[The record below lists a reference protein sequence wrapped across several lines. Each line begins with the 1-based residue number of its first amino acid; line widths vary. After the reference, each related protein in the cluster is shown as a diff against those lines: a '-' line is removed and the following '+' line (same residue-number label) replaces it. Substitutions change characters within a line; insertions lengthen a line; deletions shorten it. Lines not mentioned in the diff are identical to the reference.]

1 MIEKTSTH
9 NIQNMYSALNRS
21 LIALTVGL
29 VCLIAAYYSTFFS
42 MVSIWARSDTFAHG
56 FLIFPISLWLIWRNR
71 AHIFEVEVRPSYWG
85 LPALLIL
92 GLIWL
97 LASYIGILV
106 IQQLCVV
113 AMIPVLVFSLL
124 GWPITKRMMFPL
136 FFLVFAVPIGD
147 EFIPYLIDFTAD
159 FTVAMVEVVG
169 IPVYREGNFFQLPT
183 GNWSVV
189 TACSGVRYLIASL
202 TLGCLYAYLN
212 YSSYSKR
219 AIFIVV
225 SALVPIVANGLRAFM
240 IVMIGHYSDMKLATG
255 VDHLIYGWLFFGVVI
270 AIMFFIGSFWRDP
283 PQEYEAIVSA
293 KSVDNTTHGNVRKL
307 YWVGLAVLG
316 LLIVWPLKI
325 LSDQLATDLPSVSE
339 INNPTIADWPLTD
352 EVLTDWKPSYEG
364 LDQASLH
371 TFKQGSRRV
380 QLFIGYYAEQR
391 QGAELVNFNNV
402 MVYEDD
408 ETWRIKASHNITIN
422 IDGVAHSFPSL
433 IITSA
438 NQQLQIVYFYYTN
451 QNFVIGKLKTKWLE
465 AKSRLSGKSTSGSII
480 AIATVL
486 PNDQQVDDANL
497 ISFVEQAAKPIA
509 HVINELN

>member
-1 MIEKTSTH
+1 VIEKTSTH
-9 NIQNMYSALNRS
+9 NIQNMYSVLNSS
-21 LIALTVGL
+21 LIALAVSL

-71 AHIFEVEVRPSYWG
+71 AYIFEAEVRPSYWG
-85 LPALLIL
+85 LPALLVL
-92 GLIWL
+92 GFVWL
-97 LASYIGILV
+97 LASYIGVLV
-106 IQQLCVV
+106 VQQLCVV
-113 AMIPVLVFSLL
+113 AMIPVLVFSIL

-136 FFLVFAVPIGD
+136 FFLVFAVPMG
-147 EFIPYLIDFTAD
+147 EELVPYLIAFTAD
-159 FTVAMVEVVG
+159 FTVAMIETVG
-169 IPVYREGNFFQLPT
+169 IPVYREGTFFQLPT

-212 YSSYSKR
+212 YSSPSKR
-219 AIFIVV
+219 VIFIIV

-283 PQEYEAIVSA
+283 PQEHHVIASA
-293 KSVDNTTHGNVRKL
+293 KAADDSDVRKL

-316 LLIVWPLKI
+316 LLIIWPLKI
-325 LSDQLATDLPSVSE
+325 VSDQVTTHIPSVPE
-339 INNPTIADWPLTD
+339 INNPTITDWQLTD
-352 EVLTDWKPSYEG
+352 ELLTDWKPSYAG
-364 LDQASLH
+364 LDQESLH
-371 TFKQGSRRV
+371 TFMRGDRRV
-380 QLFIGYYAEQR
+380 QLFIGYYTEQR
-391 QGAELVNFNNV
+391 QDAELVNFHNV
-402 MVYEDD
+402 MVHEDD
-408 ETWRIKASHNITIN
+408 PTWRIVASHDITVN
-422 IDGVAHSFPSL
+422 VDGVAHSFPSQ

-451 QNFVIGKLKTKWLE
+451 QSFVAGKLETKWLE

-486 PNDQQVDDANL
+486 HNDQKMNDASL
-497 ISFVEQAAKPIA
+497 ISFAEQSAKPIA
-509 HVINELN
+509 SVINELN